1 MFEPVSTD
9 STTLY
14 KMFAINKALIRDKG
28 VLGTVITA
36 IDLIM
41 PCK

>member
-1 MFEPVSTD
+1 MFEHVSID
-9 STTLY
+9 APK
-14 KMFAINKALIRDKG
+14 KMLGINKAFIRDKG

-41 PCK
+41 FGE